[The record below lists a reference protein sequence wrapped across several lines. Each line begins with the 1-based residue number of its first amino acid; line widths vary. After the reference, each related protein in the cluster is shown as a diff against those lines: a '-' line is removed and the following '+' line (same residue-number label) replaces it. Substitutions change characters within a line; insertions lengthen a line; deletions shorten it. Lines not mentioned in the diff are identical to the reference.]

1 MGITNEETFSLHSWR
16 TTYTAELKIYEDTD
30 EPDPRNMQGR
40 CPSVMVYTVPAHLMR
55 DAEDLFYP
63 HTAEVILT
71 RFIRGE
77 MVWVRDV
84 PYLGIVGKPGHYA
97 LAGHDRKQKVAG
109 WWSPRWKAE
118 QEIADQVRAGAP
130 SAQEKLAA
138 SAASTIEWLNKWQR
152 GEVYGYRLSMFDP
165 EEGDEGDFVVDSEW
179 GFYDLA
185 ELYLAVDQTLEHWR
199 AKRCYNVK
207 APWIPMSHGL
217 SKAA

>member
-1 MGITNEETFSLHSWR
+1 MGIIKEETFSLHSWR
-16 TTYTAELKIYEDTD
+16 GTYTAELKVYQDTD
-30 EPDPRNMQGR
+30 EPDPRNLQGR

-63 HTAEVILT
+63 HSAESVLA

-77 MVWVRDV
+77 VVWVRAV
-84 PYLGIVGKPGHYA
+84 PYVGIVGKPGHYE
-97 LAGHDRKQKVAG
+97 LAGQDRKQKVVG
-109 WWSPRWKAE
+109 WWSPRWPIE
-118 QEIADQVRAGAP
+118 RAA
-130 SAQEKLAA
+130 AQAALSQDAGGLEKLAKEA
-138 SAASTIEWLNKWQR
+138 QSTIEWLNKWQR
-152 GEVYGYRLSMFDP
+152 GEVYGYRLSMFDQ

-179 GFYDLA
+179 GFYDMA

-207 APWIPMSHGL
+207 APWVPMSHGL